1 MPDKQLGRPAAEDG
15 TYGLSH
21 AAADQLRAWAKGKAA
36 EINADPS
43 IPRRHRL
50 DAERRADRLAGR
62 KMRTVTDSV
71 TKKPGRPKK
80 DKTLSAAERSKAYRA
95 RKKD

>member
-1 MPDKQLGRPAAEDG
+1 MPDRLITPVDPTGN
-15 TYGLSH
+15 YGLGQ
-21 AAADQLRAWAKGKAA
+21 AEADKARAWAKEKAKA
-36 EINADPS
+36 INADPS